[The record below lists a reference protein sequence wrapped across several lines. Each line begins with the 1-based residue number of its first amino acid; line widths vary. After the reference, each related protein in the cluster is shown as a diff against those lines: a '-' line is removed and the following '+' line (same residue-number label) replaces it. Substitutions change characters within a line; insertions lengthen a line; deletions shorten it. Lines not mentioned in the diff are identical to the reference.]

1 MFQSWVYT
9 MTSSRLMLLSFL
21 LWLGTLSQT
30 LAQLPSARLLSVFPA
45 GGEQGSTFELTVAGQ
60 DLDELSDLRFS
71 HPGITAAAVLTE
83 PSPFHEL
90 PRPVPGKFTV
100 AIAADVQPGMY
111 DLRAVGRFG
120 VSNPRA
126 FMVDDRPEM
135 REQSPNQTPANANKV
150 LLGTLVNGQADKD
163 GADYFKFSAEKGQR
177 ILVDCWAQRVDS
189 LMDATLVLYDSA
201 GKELDHN
208 RDHNRRD
215 PLLDF
220 TAPASGEYVVKVYD
234 FLYGGGEDYSYR
246 LTIGSRPHLDFIFPP
261 AGEPGSKRKYVL
273 YGRNLPGGTPSDL
286 IVDGKRLEEKTIEV
300 ELPAEGKAQPQPTS
314 MDFLEPEQ
322 VVWAGIEYRLRSGQ
336 GVSNPVRLGFAT
348 APVVIEEETND
359 QPDQAQEVPLPCEVA
374 GRFSPSGDQDWF
386 TFRAETS
393 SIYWIEVLSRRL
405 GLATDPA
412 LLVQRVSTDSAG
424 RERILDINEVDDAS
438 PVLGNRQYQS
448 ANHDPVFRLEAVE
461 GGTYRIR
468 VLDLYGGAGGSPSHL
483 YRLSIREGRPD
494 FHLLALAR
502 DRRDTALVASLWVP
516 YLRKGESMAL
526 KVFALRRDDFDGEIS
541 LEVEGLPPGV
551 SCGPALI
558 PADRSVTD
566 LICKVARDAAG
577 GIAAIGI
584 LGKAHLDK
592 REVRREALWASPLRT
607 VADLR
612 GTLFQSRLTRELIL
626 AVSEKETLPLL
637 PGLEVESKEWK
648 TSLAGK
654 LDIPFRITRSEF
666 QEGAL
671 IRPVGIPG
679 MWKADPIAIDSTGK
693 GTVTLELPRPLTPQL
708 KVEPGQYTFYL
719 EASAR
724 IPYRNNP
731 EAAKGEQRERRRIE
745 RLASQL
751 AVAAR
756 KVSET
761 EAGIEG
767 GVDRVAQS
775 ETQAKAAQKARV
787 SVIRRAKQ
795 AAEKARLR
803 KVNVAV
809 YSSVQTLTI
818 TPAPIV
824 LSLGEVPQRL
834 KPGASIEIS
843 VEVERL
849 YAYDDAVDLRLIVP
863 EDRVGIR
870 SSPISIPK
878 GESQATLLV
887 EVTRDALPG
896 EYSLTIQ
903 AQLEL
908 NGQDLEVEE
917 TVSVQVEAFEKSS

>member
-1 MFQSWVYT
+1 M
-9 MTSSRLMLLSFL
+9 
-21 LWLGTLSQT
+21 
-30 LAQLPSARLLSVFPA
+30 
-45 GGEQGSTFELTVAGQ
+45 
-60 DLDELSDLRFS
+60 
-71 HPGITAAAVLTE
+71 
-83 PSPFHEL
+83 
-90 PRPVPGKFTV
+90 
-100 AIAADVQPGMY
+100 
-111 DLRAVGRFG
+111 
-120 VSNPRA
+120 
-126 FMVDDRPEM
+126 
-135 REQSPNQTPANANKV
+135 
-150 LLGTLVNGQADKD
+150 
-163 GADYFKFSAEKGQR
+163 
-177 ILVDCWAQRVDS
+177 
-189 LMDATLVLYDSA
+189 
-201 GKELDHN
+201 
-208 RDHNRRD
+208 
-215 PLLDF
+215 
-220 TAPASGEYVVKVYD
+220 
-234 FLYGGGEDYSYR
+234 
-246 LTIGSRPHLDFIFPP
+246 
-261 AGEPGSKRKYVL
+261 
-273 YGRNLPGGTPSDL
+273 
-286 IVDGKRLEEKTIEV
+286 
-300 ELPAEGKAQPQPTS
+300 
-314 MDFLEPEQ
+314 
-322 VVWAGIEYRLRSGQ
+322 
-336 GVSNPVRLGFAT
+336 
-348 APVVIEEETND
+348 
-359 QPDQAQEVPLPCEVA
+359 
-374 GRFSPSGDQDWF
+374 
-386 TFRAETS
+386 
-393 SIYWIEVLSRRL
+393 LSRRL

-483 YRLSIREGRPD
+483 YRLSIREAAPTSICSPW
-494 FHLLALAR
+494 AR

-626 AVSEKETLPLL
+626 AVSEKETLPCF
-637 PGLEVESKEWK
+637 PVSK
-648 TSLAGK
+648 
-654 LDIPFRITRSEF
+654 
-666 QEGAL
+666 
-671 IRPVGIPG
+671 
-679 MWKADPIAIDSTGK
+679 WKARNGRHRWPGSWTFLSGSPAANSRRAHSSDPSVSPGCGKPIQSLSTPLGK

-767 GVDRVAQS
+767 GVDR
-775 ETQAKAAQKARV
+775 
-787 SVIRRAKQ
+787 
-795 AAEKARLR
+795 
-803 KVNVAV
+803 
-809 YSSVQTLTI
+809 
-818 TPAPIV
+818 
-824 LSLGEVPQRL
+824 
-834 KPGASIEIS
+834 
-843 VEVERL
+843 
-849 YAYDDAVDLRLIVP
+849 
-863 EDRVGIR
+863 
-870 SSPISIPK
+870 
-878 GESQATLLV
+878 
-887 EVTRDALPG
+887 
-896 EYSLTIQ
+896 
-903 AQLEL
+903 
-908 NGQDLEVEE
+908 
-917 TVSVQVEAFEKSS
+917 